1 MCSFALVCFL
11 FTLFLI
17 LDVLGNQILVDECK
31 EAILELSGREET
43 FFGPYEMP
51 LLKVMLKSTEEENN
65 EEEGAEE
72 EGDESQEPPAEDVT
86 AKARQHMAPSEES
99 LEMLRKLEP
108 LPALL
113 EDFDLDAHVGLIQRV
128 MKEDPKLVA
137 MQANFSGGGL
147 REKVFWRNY
156 FFHCA
161 FARYE
166 AGLSLDEIWSYRE
179 EQPSAVDQAET
190 APTEGIENHTEAEND
205 AENIVEVSAEA
216 STDAP
221 LDLGDAAG
229 TTENATER
237 SELSPTN
244 GFELLDDADVAVET
258 NPELDE
264 LEAEIARELADM

>member
-1 MCSFALVCFL
+1 
-11 FTLFLI
+11 
-17 LDVLGNQILVDECK
+17 
-31 EAILELSGREET
+31 
-43 FFGPYEMP
+43 
-51 LLKVMLKSTEEENN
+51 MLKPAEEENN

-72 EGDESQEPPAEDVT
+72 EGDESEGPPAEDVT

>member
-1 MCSFALVCFL
+1 MNL
-11 FTLFLI
+11 FVFCLRLFLI

-51 LLKVMLKSTEEENN
+51 LLKVMLKSTKEENN

-72 EGDESQEPPAEDVT
+72 EGDESEAPPAEDVT

-113 EDFDLDAHVGLIQRV
+113 EEFDLDAHVGLIERV

-147 REKVFWRNY
+147 REKIFWRNY

-179 EQPSAVDQAET
+179 EQPSAVDQAEIT
-190 APTEGIENHTEAEND
+190 PTEGVLLVESHTEAEND

-229 TTENATER
+229 TNENAAER

>member
-51 LLKVMLKSTEEENN
+51 LLKVMLKPAEEENN

-72 EGDESQEPPAEDVT
+72 EGDESEAPPAEDVT

>member
-51 LLKVMLKSTEEENN
+51 LLKVMLKPAEEENN

-72 EGDESQEPPAEDVT
+72 EGDESEGPPAEDVT

-190 APTEGIENHTEAEND
+190 APTEGIEKHTEAEND